1 MGVKLLASGYYTAR
15 VRHHDSPGLRVSIG
29 HFSTEKEAHEAVERY
44 ARTGKLPKLGRPRY
58 RGVHQT
64 RTGWFYEFEGAVFGP
79 FCSEVKAAWHRRR
92 DRDNVTQRARRA
104 RQGRPAVQTDLDSD
118 AADAPRVLSDVNIHA
133 MTTRQGALAANDA
146 RISEE
151 KNDIDAPISIVPSD
165 FECTG
170 QDENMLIDSDLTFAH
185 TGGGDW

>member
-44 ARTGKLPKLGRPRY
+44 ARTGKLPYLGRPRY
-58 RGVHQT
+58 RGVHQA
-64 RTGWFYEFEGAVFGP
+64 RAGWFYEFEGDIFGP

-104 RQGRPAVQTDLDSD
+104 RKVRPYGRVASDVFDAV
-118 AADAPRVLSDVNIHA
+118 RVLSNVNIHA
-133 MTTRQGALAANDA
+133 MTTRQGALATNDA
-146 RISEE
+146 RISED
-151 KNDIDAPISIVPSD
+151 KNDIDAPISIVPSH
-165 FECTG
+165 FECTE
-170 QDENMLIDSDLTFAH
+170 QDENLLIDGDLTFAR
-185 TGGGDW
+185 TGGGEW